1 MECLF
6 LKRLKVVSVLI
17 LILLHSVI
25 TLDLHSQSLTG
36 CYIGAYLG
44 CGSMD
49 SSCISTDEFNTLTG
63 RNHYCFSRYI
73 DAGDDADL
81 LNPANW
87 TWANSLKM
95 FGAKS
100 VFFLM
105 PFGGLITYT
114 NGSRDISLS
123 VFAQSCGDFNE
134 LVYII
139 FGHEMNGFWNP
150 YGGTAQAFVDAFR
163 HVSSLMKS
171 IAPNIIMCWVPLQ
184 AWGQNDYNAYYPG
197 DSYTDWVG
205 LNFYDRDY
213 DENNAFFPV
222 QFEAALN
229 YLNFYQDFS
238 VARNKPMMLAENAL
252 FDANYDPTI
261 AGVRIPLTYEQQA
274 QQKNQWI
281 SSLYNKTTLENIFP
295 YLNMLIYFHVEKYEY
310 DFESQNQYFGNL
322 VADWRIPLDEEFNTY
337 SGIISDP
344 YFIGGIP
351 ENREIS
357 VVQFSSD
364 EPAKCY
370 DAEHTITIWDVS
382 VEDGA
387 SLSLIAGENI
397 LMFEH
402 ILVEHG
408 GHLHAY
414 ITTEGIYCFQFAGM
428 LASEELPWDN
438 SEPIAI
444 SEPDYS
450 FLTFYPNPTPG
461 IFTLEI
467 IDASASSDLVVEI
480 FTIMGERIL
489 LKELEG
495 SKYHDFDLSEMASG
509 IYLVRVIRGD
519 EMGIEKVI
527 RQ

>member
-1 MECLF
+1 MISHC
-6 LKRLKVVSVLI
+6 
-17 LILLHSVI
+17 VI
-25 TLDLHSQSLTG
+25 SKSLYSQPEAG

-87 TWANSLKM
+87 SWANSLKM
-95 FGAKS
+95 PGAKP

-150 YGGTAQAFVDAFR
+150 YGGTAQEFVDAFR

-205 LNFYDRDY
+205 LNFYDKDY

-229 YLNFYQDFS
+229 YLDFYLDFS
-238 VARNKPMMLAENAL
+238 IARNKPMMLAENAL
-252 FDANYDPTI
+252 FDANYDPTSS
-261 AGVRIPLTYEQQA
+261 GVRLPLTYEQQA

-281 SSLYNKTTLENIFP
+281 ASLYNKVTLQNIFP
-295 YLNMLIYFHVEKYEY
+295 NLKMMIFFHVEKYEY
-310 DFESQNQYFGNL
+310 DFGSQNHYFGNL
-322 VADWRIPLDEEFNTY
+322 VADWRIPLDEGFNTY
-337 SGIISDP
+337 SEIISDQ

-351 ENREIS
+351 VNLEITG
-357 VVQFSSD
+357 VQLSSED
-364 EPAKCY
+364 PTQCY
-370 DAEHTITIWDVS
+370 DAKHTITIWNVS
-382 VEDGA
+382 VENAA
-387 SLSLIAGENI
+387 SVSLIAGENI
-397 LMFEH
+397 LMLEE
-402 ILVEHG
+402 ILVESG
-408 GHLHAY
+408 GYLHAY
-414 ITTEGIYCFQFAGM
+414 ITTEGIYCFQPVAM
-428 LASEELPWDN
+428 MASEEQQPAEFDVIESPEL
-438 SEPIAI
+438 EV
-444 SEPDYS
+444 S
-450 FLTFYPNPTPG
+450 FFKLYPNPTSSD
-461 IFTLEI
+461 FTLELLEF
-467 IDASASSDLVVEI
+467 DEASMLLIEI
-480 FTIMGERIL
+480 YTMQGHLIT
-489 LKELEG
+489 KSELP
-495 SKYHDFDLSEMASG
+495 SPMLYNLSLAKWQPG
-509 IYLVRVIRGD
+509 IYLVRVINNN
-519 EMGIEKVI
+519 EIETSIIIK
-527 RQ
+527 Q